1 MTAHYQPP
9 LTPLGNQI
17 GVGGSGGSYAMT
29 KSPYFSIANQFL
41 PRNLHDVIR
50 WARYITLQSP
60 VTTEVVRKLST
71 YPITDFVIDSEH
83 RDTVALY
90 KKIFN
95 SFKLKTSLHDIGFD
109 YHTLGNVFLSVYF
122 PIQRTLTCPHCKT
135 EHNAKTAP
143 FAEFKNFEFVGRCPV
158 CSTTAR
164 FLRKD
169 TKSVNIDD
177 MNIIKW
183 DPLNISVNHN
193 IITGEYEYYYRVPN
207 EVRRKVMQGDR
218 LFVDSVPWGFI
229 EAVRNKQDFKF
240 DKDSVYH
247 MKNVSTGHMVD
258 GVSIPPLISQYHLV
272 FYIATLRKANEAVAN
287 DYMSPM
293 RVIFPQMQSGNSDPV
308 VAMSMKNFV
317 GNMQANL
324 TQFKQDQNH
333 ITIAPVPIGYQAIS
347 GEGKTLL
354 VSQEIAQAE
363 ESLLL
368 SMGVSRE
375 LLSGT
380 TNWTSSTVG
389 LRMLENTLNSYVS
402 QVEEMIQWVMG
413 RTSRY
418 LGVDHCK
425 VTLVPFKLTDD
436 ESLRQFLMSA
446 VQNGNASWSTLYE
459 SYGIDYEDEL
469 RRIREDAAA
478 AARNKIESDIE
489 VERATYLAS
498 KDASERL
505 GKDEEYK
512 SALSR
517 AQQLAEQLAQVDE
530 TTKRQTLNQLK
541 LEDLATYLMT
551 SKLLEE
557 INSANNQVLQAEAMQ
572 DAANAETGADVE
584 AKDGSQGPSQ
594 PTPPAKSGKPTATKA
609 PA

>member
-1 MTAHYQPP
+1 MTAYYQPP
-9 LTPLGNQI
+9 LTPLGNQV
-17 GVGGSGGSYAMT
+17 GMGGSVGNYAMT
-29 KSPYFSIANQFL
+29 KSPYFSIASQFL

-50 WARYITLQSP
+50 WARFITLQSP

-71 YPITDFVIDSEH
+71 YPITDFIVDSEH
-83 RDTVALY
+83 RDTVELY
-90 KKIFN
+90 KRIFK
-95 SFKLKTSLHDIGFD
+95 SFKLKTALHDIGFD

-122 PIQRTLTCPHCKT
+122 PIHRTLVCQNCGI
-135 EHNAKTAP
+135 EHNAKNAP
-143 FAEFKNFEFVGRCPV
+143 FAEFKNFEFVGRCPS
-158 CSTTAR
+158 CSTTGK
-164 FLRKD
+164 FTRKD
-169 TKSVNIDD
+169 TKSVNVED

-183 DPLNISVNHN
+183 DPLNVAVNHN
-193 IITGEYEYYYRVPN
+193 VITGEYEYYYRIPN
-207 EVRRKVMQGDR
+207 EVRRRVLQGDR
-218 LFVDSVPWGFI
+218 LFVNSVPWGII

-240 DKDSVYH
+240 DKDSIYH
-247 MKNVSTGHMVD
+247 LKNVSTGHMVD
-258 GVSIPPLISQYHLV
+258 GVAIPPLISQYHLV

-287 DYMSPM
+287 DFMSPM
-293 RVIFPQMQSGNSDPV
+293 RVIFPQAQTGNSDPV

-317 GNMQANL
+317 ANMQSNL
-324 TQFKQDQNH
+324 MQFKQDQNH
-333 ITIAPVPIGYQAIS
+333 ITIAPMPIGYQAIS

-402 QVEEMIQWVMG
+402 QVEELLQWIMG
-413 RTSRY
+413 RTAKY
-418 LGVDHCK
+418 LGVDHCS
-425 VTLVPFKLTDD
+425 VSLVPFKLTDD
-436 ESLRQFLMSA
+436 ESLRQFLIQA
-446 VQNGNASWSTLYE
+446 VQNGQASWSTLYE
-459 SYGIDYEDEL
+459 SFGIDYEDEL

-478 AARNKIESDIE
+478 AARNKVESDIE

-517 AQQLAEQLAQVDE
+517 AHQLAEQLAQVDE

-541 LEDLATYLMT
+541 IEDLATYLMT

-557 INSANNQVLQAEAMQ
+557 INAANNQVLQAEAMQ
-572 DAANAETGADVE
+572 DAANAETGADLK
-584 AKDGSQGPSQ
+584 AKDGSQGPSEPAQ
-594 PTPPAKSGKPTATKA
+594 PPASNNASS
-609 PA
+609 